1 MHQRHTLREHASGI
15 ERLALARR
23 EESAIAGWLREWE
36 QRGNRGLA
44 ATEAVAKVLRSHK
57 FDTVLGHI
65 GFDAN
70 ATSPATRLSSGTSG
84 KTASSHRWNQASSP
98 SEGRWAVVL

>member
-65 GFDAN
+65 GFDAKGDVTGYETVVWN
-70 ATSPATRLSSGTSG
+70 VWKGGKFAPVESG
-84 KTASSHRWNQASSP
+84 KLT
-98 SEGRWAVVL
+98 E